1 MKLRPSRI
9 LRELRAGKNSTVLKL
24 NLNDPRII
32 ELAGLAGADA
42 VWLCNEHVPN
52 DWLNLEHQIRAAK
65 LYDMDTIVRVSKG
78 SYSDYIKPFECDAT
92 GIMVPHVTSADEA
105 HSVVD
110 MVRARPLGSKAL
122 DAGNMDGLYCQVPL
136 AEYVHHCNTEKFV
149 ILQIESPEGLEK
161 VDEIAAVPGF
171 DMLLFGAGDFSHR
184 IGKLGQATHPEVVAA
199 RKKVAAAAL
208 KHGKYP
214 AVASLFGRKE
224 EVIAEGTRVFTLGAD
239 VIELGNAFKKLV
251 SDFGGAQADA
261 TSDSIY
267 TNRK

>member
-9 LRELRAGKNSTVLKL
+9 LRELRAGQNSTVLKL
-24 NLNDPRII
+24 NLNDPRIV
-32 ELAGLAGADA
+32 ELAGLAGASA

-52 DWLNLEHQIRAAK
+52 DWTNIEHQVRAAK

-78 SYSDYIKPFECDAT
+78 PYSDYIKPFECDAT

-105 HSVVD
+105 RNVVD

-122 DAGNMDGLYCQVPL
+122 DAGNMDGLYCQAPL
-136 AEYVHHCNTEKFV
+136 ADYVHHCNTEKFI
-149 ILQIESPEGLEK
+149 ILQIESPEALEK
-161 VDEIAAVPGF
+161 IDEIASVPGF

-199 RKKVAAAAL
+199 RKRVHAAAI

-214 AVASLFGRKE
+214 AVASIFGQKADL
-224 EVIAEGTRVFTLGAD
+224 IAEGTRVFTLGAD
-239 VIELGNAFKKLV
+239 VLELGGAFKKLV
-251 SDFGGAQADA
+251 GDFGGGAA
-261 TSDSIY
+261 TSGSDSIY
-267 TNRK
+267 QSK